1 MSNQLTAMLQ
11 AWQKGQDEADWV
23 LGTVYK
29 TQGSCYRKAGA
40 LTLINSRGE
49 QYGLL
54 SGGCLEADIVRNARK
69 VLQWGKPLLLSYDAT
84 DEDDW
89 SYQLGIGCGGKVYIM
104 LQAITKENDLGLGA
118 MLTALEN
125 RQPGLYHQKIDANE
139 GYFEPLAEKS
149 FQKVVIQHRSDE
161 SRNGENGN
169 AEKPIE
175 EDWLVQPI
183 VPEPHLLIVGG
194 GVDAKPLV
202 NMAKEMGWKITLADP
217 RASHARAKNFPNA
230 DVILDDVGE
239 PLSEYLLNQ
248 GVDAMVIM
256 SHSMEI
262 DAKALKSAQVKAIDY
277 VAMLGPK
284 HRFQEVLG
292 IATLKPSQ
300 LVSKVASPA
309 GFDIGGQLPESIA
322 LSILAQCHSVL
333 HHSNVSQGEQ
343 SEQNEVAR
351 IAS

>member
-104 LQAITKENDLGLGA
+104 LQAITQENDLGLGD

-125 RQPGLYHQKIDANE
+125 RQPGLYHQKINGNE
-139 GYFEPLAEKS
+139 GYFEALAEKS
-149 FQKVVIQHRSDE
+149 FQKVAIQHR
-161 SRNGENGN
+161 NN
-169 AEKPIE
+169 

-183 VPEPHLLIVGG
+183 VPEPHLVIVGG

-239 PLSEYLLNQ
+239 PLSEYLLNH

-292 IATLKPSQ
+292 IAKLKPSQ

-333 HHSNVSQGEQ
+333 HNSVLHHSNVSQ
-343 SEQNEVAR
+343 SEQNEETR

>member
-1 MSNQLTAMLQ
+1 MSNQLTAMLN
-11 AWQKGQDEADWV
+11 AWQKGQDRADWV

-40 LTLINSRGE
+40 LTLINSLGE

-69 VLQWGKPLLLSYDAT
+69 VLQWGKAILLSYDAT

-104 LQAITKENDLGLGA
+104 LQPITAENDLGLSD
-118 MLTALEN
+118 MLNALEN
-125 RQPGLYHQKIDANE
+125 RQQGLYHQKINSTEA
-139 GYFEPLAEKS
+139 YFEPTSNKS
-149 FQKVVIQHRSDE
+149 SDKTQLE
-161 SRNGENGN
+161 SREGV
-169 AEKPIE
+169 
-175 EDWLVQPI
+175 DWLVQTI
-183 VPEPHLLIVGG
+183 MPEPHLLIVGG

-202 NMAKEMGWKITLADP
+202 NMAKELGWKVTLADP
-217 RASHARAKNFPNA
+217 RVSHARAKNFPTV
-230 DVILDDVGE
+230 DRILNDVGE
-239 PLSEYLLNQ
+239 PLANYLEHES
-248 GVDAMVIM
+248 VDAMVMM

-262 DAKALKSAQVKAIDY
+262 DAKALKSAQVKPMDY
-277 VAMLGPK
+277 LAMLGPK
-284 HRFQEVLG
+284 HRFQQVL
-292 IATLKPSQ
+292 ALANLSQ
-300 LVSKVASPA
+300 SNLVSPVASPA

-333 HHSNVSQGEQ
+333 HHSKASQ
-343 SEQNEVAR
+343 SEQNEETR

>member
-69 VLQWGKPLLLSYDAT
+69 VLQWGNPLLLSYDAT

-104 LQAITKENDLGLGA
+104 LQAITKENDLGLSA
-118 MLTALEN
+118 MVTALEN
-125 RQPGLYHQKIDANE
+125 RQPGLYHQKINANE

-149 FQKVVIQHRSDE
+149 FQKVAIQ
-161 SRNGENGN
+161 SRNGESSN

-175 EDWLVQPI
+175 ENWLVQPI

-262 DAKALKSAQVKAIDY
+262 DAKALNSAQVKAIDY
-277 VAMLGPK
+277 VTMLGPK

-292 IATLKPSQ
+292 IAKLKPSQ

-333 HHSNVSQGEQ
+333 HHSSVSQ
-343 SEQNEVAR
+343 SEQNEETR

>member
-11 AWQKGQDEADWV
+11 AWHKGQDEADWV

-69 VLQWGKPLLLSYDAT
+69 VLQWGKSLLLSYDAT

-118 MLTALEN
+118 MLTALEH
-125 RQPGLYHQKIDANE
+125 RQPGLYHQKIHANE

-149 FQKVVIQHRSDE
+149 FQKVAIQN
-161 SRNGENGN
+161 RNN
-169 AEKPIE
+169 

-183 VPEPHLLIVGG
+183 MPEPHLLIVGG

-202 NMAKEMGWKITLADP
+202 NMANEMGWKITLADP

-292 IATLKPSQ
+292 IAKLKPSQ
-300 LVSKVASPA
+300 LVSKIASPA

-333 HHSNVSQGEQ
+333 HHNNVSQ
-343 SEQNEVAR
+343 SERNEETR

>member
-1 MSNQLTAMLQ
+1 MSNQLTAMLK
-11 AWQKGQDEADWV
+11 AWHKSREETDWV

-49 QYGLL
+49 QHGLL

-69 VLQWGKPLLLSYDAT
+69 VMQWGKPLLLSYDAT

-104 LQAITKENDLGLGA
+104 LQPITVQNDLGLGD
-118 MLTALEN
+118 MLRALEN
-125 RQPGLYHQKIDANE
+125 RQQGLYHQKINANHA
-139 GYFEPLAEKS
+139 YFETLS
-149 FQKVVIQHRSDE
+149 DRGFHKVSLQSRGDE
-161 SRNGENGN
+161 E
-169 AEKPIE
+169 
-175 EDWLVQPI
+175 WLVQPI
-183 VPEPHLLIVGG
+183 SPEPHLLIVGG

-202 NMAKEMGWKITLADP
+202 NMAKEMGWTVAVADP
-217 RASHARAKNFPNA
+217 RPSHARAKHFPNV
-230 DVILDDVGE
+230 DVILSELGE
-239 PLSEYLLNQ
+239 PLSEYLLKQ
-248 GVDAMVIM
+248 GVNAMVIM

-262 DAKALKSAQVKAIDY
+262 DAKALTSAQVIGVDYMAI
-277 VAMLGPK
+277 LGPE
-284 HRFQEVLG
+284 HRFKQVL
-292 IATLKPSQ
+292 ALANLEQ
-300 LVSKVASPA
+300 SKLMSPVASPA

-333 HHSNVSQGEQ
+333 HQSKLVSQY
-343 SEQNEVAR
+343 EQNEETR